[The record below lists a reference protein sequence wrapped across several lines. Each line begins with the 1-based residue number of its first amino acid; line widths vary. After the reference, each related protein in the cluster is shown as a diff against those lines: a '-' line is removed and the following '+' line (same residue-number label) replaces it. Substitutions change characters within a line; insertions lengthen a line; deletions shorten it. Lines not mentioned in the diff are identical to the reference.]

1 MEYALC
7 GDTVERID
15 KIFVVL
21 AALAVIV
28 VLIVKAT
35 PRNMSK
41 QPPCR
46 LMLSEVPNSNLIGPA
61 YLTSNL
67 PLTRQNDD
75 TIPSTSIGANEATG
89 TGATAV

>member
-1 MEYALC
+1 M
-7 GDTVERID
+7 ERID

-21 AALAVIV
+21 ASLVVIV
-28 VLIVKAT
+28 LLITKAT
-35 PRNMSK
+35 PRNVSK
-41 QPPCR
+41 QPASR
-46 LMLSEVPNSNLIGPA
+46 LMLSECPNSNLVGPA

-75 TIPSTSIGANEATG
+75 TIPATSIGANEATG